1 MKSTGLV
8 TDFYQISMTY
18 ALFRLGRHENQVVF
32 DRFYRQNP
40 FGGGY
45 TVVAGLSH
53 LTEFVNNF
61 RYDEEDI
68 AYLRSLGIF
77 SEEFLSYLAGFRFR
91 GDIYAVPEG
100 TVVFPENCCFVS
112 MEPQQKPC

>member
-45 TVVAGLSH
+45 TVVALSSDR
-53 LTEFVNNF
+53 V
-61 RYDEEDI
+61 
-68 AYLRSLGIF
+68 
-77 SEEFLSYLAGFRFR
+77 
-91 GDIYAVPEG
+91 
-100 TVVFPENCCFVS
+100 C
-112 MEPQQKPC
+112 Q